1 MHQGE
6 GAWGEGREPVDCLG
20 CCRGQ
25 AGVGEQVFGLL
36 GWAEDV
42 GFGQCWSVAQVSE
55 QVPAQQRLGGF
66 FEQHPGL
73 PCVRHVGCVQVA
85 YAHPAQGDRLAVGQG
100 SGRAVGHLVQ
110 GYLAASR
117 TVCDLRLGCDGEELV
132 HCAALVGLD
141 MAERDPA
148 QPVNRHDPLDGCPDT
163 GKHCAMAGVEQQW
176 LVVVQQELVE
186 GESAGSDLRYKG
198 RQPVDPGGDLINGGG
213 HQWSSSSE
221 QWVRNMSTMSST
233 NRVHRSPP
241 GSLEICWSTIP
252 VSRAVQ
258 TSMWRGS
265 RIPYR
270 ASCSRVS
277 SRARTAGA

>member
-6 GAWGEGREPVDCLG
+6 GARGEGREPVDRLG

-42 GFGQCWSVAQVSE
+42 GFGQCWSLAQVSE

-73 PCVRHVGCVQVA
+73 PCVWDVGCVQVA
-85 YAHPAQGDRLAVGQG
+85 YAHPAEGDRLAVGQR

-110 GYLAASR
+110 GDLAAAR
-117 TVCDLRLGCDGEELV
+117 AVRDLRLGGYGEELV

-141 MAERDPA
+141 VTERYPA
-148 QPVNRHDPLDGCPDT
+148 QPIYRHDPLDGRPDT

-176 LVVVQQELVE
+176 LVVVEQELVE
-186 GESAGSDLRYKG
+186 RESGGSDLRDKG

-213 HQWSSSSE
+213 HQWSSSWE
-221 QWVRNMSTMSST
+221 QWVRNMRTTSST
-233 NRVHRSPP
+233 SRVHRSPP
-241 GSLEICWSTIP
+241 GSLEICWSTSP

-258 TSMWRGS
+258 TSTCRGS
-265 RIPYR
+265 RTP
-270 ASCSRVS
+270 
-277 SRARTAGA
+277 